1 MDRKSAVLILKEHID
16 DLSSLGVKSLA
27 LFGST
32 ARDEASLRSDVD
44 ILVEFD
50 GPMTFDR
57 FMETKFFLEDIL
69 GNPVDLVLQKNLKPR
84 IKPHIES
91 EAIYVT

>member
-1 MDRKSAVLILKEHID
+1 MKEHID
-16 DLSSLGVKSLA
+16 DLRSLGVKSVA

-32 ARDEASLRSDVD
+32 ARNEAGTESDVD

-50 GPMTFDR
+50 APLTFDR
-57 FMETKFFLEDIL
+57 FMETKFLLEEIL
-69 GNPVDLVLQKNLKPR
+69 DQPVDLVIKKNLKPR
-84 IKPHIES
+84 IKPRIES